1 MNSSIN
7 SDNLVYLVGESNFH
21 TSRTNDN
28 STRINNN
35 HYDVY
40 NVSEPM
46 NPMGLR
52 GLAFCN
58 KIRDDERKASIRAK
72 QIKKKYQ
79 ELRDK
84 RLAEKSQI
92 LQNEYT
98 DDENYAMQLQQMMY
112 SSLR

>member
-1 MNSSIN
+1 MNSPIN
-7 SDNLVYLVGESNFH
+7 SDNLVYLAGESNLH
-21 TSRTNDN
+21 TSRTTDN
-28 STRINNN
+28 STRIKYN
-35 HYDVY
+35 HNDVY
-40 NVSEPM
+40 KVTEPM

-79 ELRDK
+79 ELRDR
-84 RLAEKSQI
+84 RLAEKLQI

-98 DDENYAMQLQQMMY
+98 DDEKYALQLQQMMY